1 MLRVH
6 VFTDGSVNVKARV
19 GYGACLIVT
28 DLTTPFELLKDKI
41 KVKRFEQTSSTKLEL
56 QTFLWALGEAVTT
69 PNNNEDV
76 LTVYTDCQ
84 NIISLPERRARL
96 ELSNFFSSK
105 NKRLNHFELYQEFY
119 RVTATLNCELIK
131 VVGHT
136 SFGERNNIDK
146 LFRLVDQASRHA
158 LREEFVAKD
167 ACK

>member
-41 KVKRFEQTSSTKLEL
+41 KVKRFAQTSSTKLEL

-69 PNNNEDV
+69 PNDHENV

-84 NIISLPERRARL
+84 NIIRLPERRARL
-96 ELSNFFSSK
+96 ERDNFFSRN
-105 NKRLNHFELYQEFY
+105 NKPLNGSELYREFY
-119 RVTATLNCELIK
+119 RVTTTLNCELIK

-136 SFGERNNIDK
+136 SVGERNNIDK

-167 ACK
+167 VCK